1 MPSLLTLAGF
11 NLLDHLR
18 QERVERHRDTALR
31 AGVEHGQEES
41 VELGFTVANGDVAPH
56 TAVFLGTA
64 EAVIEGGFE
73 SVVRGRLIGVPCKG
87 FRVEGVEWLQL
98 CPVGFRNSNDFA
110 GQLGQ
115 HEPAC
120 F

>member
-1 MPSLLTLAGF
+1 MPSLLAFAGF
-11 NLLDHLR
+11 DLLDHLR

-31 AGVEHGQEES
+31 AGVEHRREES
-41 VELGFTVANGDVAPH
+41 VELGFTFANGDITLH

-64 EAVIEGGFE
+64 EAVIEDGLE
-73 SVVRGRLIGVPCKG
+73 SAVRGRLIGVPCKG

-98 CPVGFRNSNDFA
+98 CPVGFRNPNDLA

-115 HEPAC
+115 HEPVY